1 VQPGSTH
8 LILPLNYV
16 VKPVGKILVMIPML
30 LVPMIL
36 YMATPTPLE
45 KLGVSL
51 AMLERLRSSRGP
63 RLKLRLGLARVFM
76 AVKSEL
82 SQYLAQAGKLIL
94 LMMVKIRFALL
105 RMLSLEFMRGLL
117 LMRVLGMKI
126 VKKLY
131 LKLLFVCLCHQT
143 RLDALLEKVGISS
156 KESAVRLV
164 RKYACL
170 VMIIFQHVPLMVMNF
185 SRLVA
190 HVNSCIT

>member
-51 AMLERLRSSRGP
+51 SMLERLRSSRGP

-76 AVKSEL
+76 AMKSEV
-82 SQYLAQAGKLIL
+82 SQYVAQAGKLIL

-126 VKKLY
+126 VKKVY
-131 LKLLFVCLCHQT
+131 LKPQVTLRLL
-143 RLDALLEKVGISS
+143 
-156 KESAVRLV
+156 
-164 RKYACL
+164 
-170 VMIIFQHVPLMVMNF
+170 VPLDQIG
-185 SRLVA
+185 
-190 HVNSCIT
+190 CIIQ

>member
-1 VQPGSTH
+1 
-8 LILPLNYV
+8 
-16 VKPVGKILVMIPML
+16 MIPIL

-51 AMLERLRSSRGP
+51 SMLERLRSSRGP

-76 AVKSEL
+76 AMKSEL

-94 LMMVKIRFALL
+94 LMMLKIRFALL

-164 RKYACL
+164 RKYVCL
-170 VMIIFQHVPLMVMNF
+170 VMIISQHVPLMVMNS